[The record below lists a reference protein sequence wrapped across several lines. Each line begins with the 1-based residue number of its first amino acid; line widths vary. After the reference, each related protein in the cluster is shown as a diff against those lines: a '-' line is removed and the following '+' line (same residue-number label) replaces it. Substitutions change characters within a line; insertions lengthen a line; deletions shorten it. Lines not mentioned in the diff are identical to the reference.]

1 MVDTKFS
8 IAQSGRPNPENYSFI
23 STLTH
28 EFKGQKEVLGY
39 SNLDQAL
46 KWDTQEQA
54 EKVLSELPDWAKGKH
69 EVIEVEPT
77 VFGFRYAV
85 KFKRGDFI

>member
-1 MVDTKFS
+1 MFETKFA
-8 IAQSGRPNPENYSFI
+8 IAQSGHPNPATYSFI

-28 EFKGQKEVLGY
+28 EFKGEKEVLGY

-54 EKVLSELPDWAKGKH
+54 EKILSELPDWAKGKH
-69 EVIEVEPT
+69 EVIEIEPT
-77 VFGFRYAV
+77 SFGFRYAI
-85 KFKRGDFI
+85 KYCRW